1 MDTALIEHA
10 AREEVISRGVP
21 VFDVH
26 QESTMAGE
34 RWVCSWSAY
43 GVTDNGQVLGV
54 LGSLS
59 DITGRVQAVTALRQ
73 AYARLDLLQRAGSQI
88 GTTLDIRRTAGELAA
103 LAVPDL
109 ARRVAVYLG
118 DHVPHGG

>member
-21 VFDVH
+21 VSDVH
-26 QESTMAGE
+26 LESTMAGE
-34 RWVCSWSAY
+34 RRVFSWSAY
-43 GVTDNGQVLGV
+43 RVTDNGQVLGV
-54 LGSLS
+54 LGSLT

-88 GTTLDIRRTAGELAA
+88 GTTLDIPRTAGEPAA
-103 LAVPDL
+103 LALPHPAGRLAVDL
-109 ARRVAVYLG
+109 F
-118 DHVPHGG
+118 HH